1 VAEARGDSGLT
12 ALRPSNREHAG
23 WPKTKNWSQLRRG
36 RHIPLPWSLKISWQ
50 TDGDKDAA
58 LQRFLFE
65 IRREFLRSAED
76 YMNTSQPALGLDL

>member
-1 VAEARGDSGLT
+1 MAQDEELVAA
-12 ALRPSNREHAG
+12 PS
-23 WPKTKNWSQLRRG
+23 G